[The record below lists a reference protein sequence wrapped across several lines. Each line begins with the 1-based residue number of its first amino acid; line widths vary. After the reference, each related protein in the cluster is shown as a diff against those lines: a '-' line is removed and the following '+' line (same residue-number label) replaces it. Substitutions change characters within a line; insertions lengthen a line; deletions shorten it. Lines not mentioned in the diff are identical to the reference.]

1 MKKKSL
7 LIALSFVF
15 CLLSV
20 HPPDCCVGRLLV
32 IAVNGSADQVI
43 MGEMLSVLINERTG
57 TAVNI
62 VQHDTN
68 AYHET
73 VLEGKADIYI
83 SYVGVAQSG
92 MEVPNNVDDPL
103 EAYALVSRSYIE
115 RFGMVWLRPFGFR
128 GPLTMDTDFKKEG
141 RTLAAPVTT
150 KEVLKK
156 FPVLD
161 RVINKLGSRIDDK
174 TIGELMKNRENQDV
188 KEVVKEFLKTQGL
201 I

>member
-1 MKKKSL
+1 
-7 LIALSFVF
+7 
-15 CLLSV
+15 
-20 HPPDCCVGRLLV
+20 
-32 IAVNGSADQVI
+32 
-43 MGEMLSVLINERTG
+43 
-57 TAVNI
+57 
-62 VQHDTN
+62 
-68 AYHET
+68 
-73 VLEGKADIYI
+73 LEGKADIYL
-83 SYVGVAQSG
+83 SYVGVAQAG

-161 RVINKLGSRIDDK
+161 RVINKLGGRIDDK
-174 TIGELMKNRENQDV
+174 TIGELMKKRENQDV